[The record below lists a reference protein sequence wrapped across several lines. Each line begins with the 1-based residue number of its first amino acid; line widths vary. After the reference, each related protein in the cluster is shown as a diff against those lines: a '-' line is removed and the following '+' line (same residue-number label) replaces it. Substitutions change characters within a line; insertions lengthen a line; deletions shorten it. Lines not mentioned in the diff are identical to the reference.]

1 MSVGNLI
8 TREGVALSVANDA
21 AGSPGAYS
29 AFGRVSGS
37 ITVSDGRNAVPV
49 TDFDTLFDAIV
60 DQVRDGRTVTLAW
73 TSNLVIDD
81 AGYVLAKANFEQDD
95 DCWLRLVTTTRDGT
109 ETETE
114 EFFGGFTQFDR
125 TYNESGVAQGSFTFT
140 VSSVTVSS

>member
-8 TREGVALSVANDA
+8 TREGVALSVAQNN
-21 AGSPGAYS
+21 AGAPDTYA

-37 ITVSDGRNAVPV
+37 ITISDGRNAVPV

-60 DQVRDGRTVTLAW
+60 DQVRDGRTVTIAW

-81 AGYVLAKANFEQDD
+81 AGFVLAKGEYESDS

-125 TYNESGVAQGSFTFT
+125 TFNESGVAQGSFTFT
-140 VSSVTVSS
+140 VSSVLSGS